1 MSSVKFLY
9 LYHPSR
15 SAVKKILERDDISTS
30 KLVLCVS
37 RIFSS
42 EQAPE
47 RSEIISKGI
56 ELDENHSKVTI
67 AM

>member
-1 MSSVKFLY
+1 MKLCLY
-9 LYHPSR
+9 LFHPSR

-42 EQAPE
+42 EQTPE
-47 RSEIISKGI
+47 RSEIVSKGV
-56 ELDENHSKVTI
+56 EMDERHSKVTI
-67 AM
+67 AI